1 MELIP
6 ETEPV
11 KAFVRVTIP
20 VAHSL
25 EFEISLFRFP
35 SRTVESGRIR
45 KRFPHYC
52 GGFPEVNWQSSGSQR
67 TQRVSALITA
77 PEHPR
82 WEKQN
87 H

>member
-1 MELIP
+1 MELMP
-6 ETEPV
+6 EAGRV
-11 KAFVRVTIP
+11 KAFTCVKIP
-20 VAHSL
+20 ALSL
-25 EFEISLFRFP
+25 LKFEISLFRFP